1 MGTTQSNDRRNG
13 WLSKDGVITAEN
25 VRRKGEYTA
34 ICAVK
39 GRLGY
44 EGTAFMQETYRNLI
58 RDMDHF
64 DDKGYALTDSY
75 DIAQEAI
82 VFLCGYIGRKLTDT
96 VTDRKGEPVTILK
109 ACFLHVNA
117 YLCRNIRK
125 EK

>member
-1 MGTTQSNDRRNG
+1 MDTTQGNDRRDG

-44 EGTAFMQETYRNLI
+44 EASRFMQETYRNLI

-82 VFLCGYIGRKLTDT
+82 GFLCGYIGRKLTDT
-96 VTDRKGEPVTILK
+96 V
-109 ACFLHVNA
+109 
-117 YLCRNIRK
+117 
-125 EK
+125 